1 MASNLQSF
9 GYVQRSTELIDIGNL
24 PVANYTSNAASPTR
38 RNNATPTT
46 ATADVINVR
55 QIDISKS
62 TTGGSRVSIGNAKI
76 QRRTSG
82 KMQRPLAYLATHNH
96 ADALQT
102 RNHDSNSTAARSKSD
117 VGLLRKR
124 KRSTEQPPPT
134 PGSRSST
141 FVSHVSINL
150 NSNSALV
157 RRKLSMGGADAG
169 RLDTP
174 DRDRA
179 SASVRRHTS
188 LSPRTLKQ
196 TRQSV
201 TQRLVVEPDNSDL
214 FVISAATPTQWQS
227 SDSIVV
233 SVLASNSANQTINQQ
248 QQQQQHQQQHQ
259 HHVYDESVE
268 NFDVLVPQN
277 TSSST
282 SECKQDQSHDV
293 NTHNNDALSYLRLS
307 MADFPS
313 PQADTTTTTTT
324 TTRHKPEL
332 SVAQKT
338 LHRSVA
344 ALKKSN
350 NKPLFSSESLCS
362 CVGGHE

>member
-24 PVANYTSNAASPTR
+24 PVANYTRNTASPTR

-82 KMQRPLAYLATHNH
+82 KMQRPLAYLATPNH
-96 ADALQT
+96 TEALQT

-150 NSNSALV
+150 NSNSALL
-157 RRKLSMGGADAG
+157 RRKLSMGGADAS

-233 SVLASNSANQTINQQ
+233 NVLASNSANQTINQQ
-248 QQQQQHQQQHQ
+248 QQQHQQ
-259 HHVYDESVE
+259 HVYDESVE

-282 SECKQDQSHDV
+282 LECKQDQSHDV
-293 NTHNNDALSYLRLS
+293 NSHNNDALSYLRLS

-313 PQADTTTTTTT
+313 PQADTKTTTTTT

-350 NKPLFSSESLCS
+350 SKSLFSSKSLCS
-362 CVGGHE
+362 CVGGHDSSD